1 MTVEVFI
8 AWLVCSNLALFCW
21 YRRAKRKRRAELML
35 RRLME
40 AERQHYVLSPRD
52 VVAITELTPV
62 EKRPRSSTQQAS

>member
-40 AERQHYVLSPRD
+40 AERQHYILSPRD
-52 VVAITELTPV
+52 VVSITELTTI
-62 EKRPRSSTQQAS
+62 EKPRSSAQQAS